1 MEDSTSHIQQKIKMK
16 TKSAEIKKEKPVSFN
31 RIFKAKKAYEK
42 ASEMKDK
49 AHKEYMNILSKSEHL
64 NKKVATLGNRSWYVT
79 IDIDTD
85 ARYFKRD
92 PKIYFSPIEK

>member
-1 MEDSTSHIQQKIKMK
+1 MKNNIKA
-16 TKSAEIKKEKPVSFN
+16 SKKEKPVSFN
-31 RIFKAKKAYEK
+31 QIFKAKKAYEK

-64 NKKVATLGNRSWYVT
+64 NKKIATVGSRSWYVT
-79 IDIDTD
+79 IDIDSNSHYI
-85 ARYFKRD
+85 RRD

>member
-1 MEDSTSHIQQKIKMK
+1 MK
-16 TKSAEIKKEKPVSFN
+16 TRPIKTKIKKEKPVSFN
-31 RIFKAKKAYEK
+31 QIFKLKKAYEK
-42 ASEMKDK
+42 ASELKDETYK
-49 AHKEYMNILSKSEHL
+49 NYMNILSKSEHL
-64 NKKVATLGNRSWYVT
+64 NKKIATVGRRSWYVT